1 MEPFSYPTAIS
12 CPSDENANDR
22 IADGSDIGI
31 NGVLKDVTNDIRTAF
46 QNLFRRFEWE
56 FFRATKMMIFHLNN
70 PSRFGYS
77 FV

>member
-46 QNLFRRFEWE
+46 QNLFRRFE
-56 FFRATKMMIFHLNN
+56 
-70 PSRFGYS
+70 
-77 FV
+77 